1 MAKRSKPTSRAR
13 GATTRPARRQPAA
26 RPVEGAE
33 LIVVARPSASLRA
46 RRGGSEVL
54 SLSGEDVRGLARL
67 VGDTVRLVPLFG
79 NEERLIARA
88 ASEAAEAGKGGPDLS
103 VFYRVEAPA
112 DRLEEIA
119 ETLRKQESVEAAR

>member
-1 MAKRSKPTSRAR
+1 M
-13 GATTRPARRQPAA
+13 
-26 RPVEGAE
+26 EGAE

-119 ETLRKQESVEAAR
+119 ETLRNQESVEAAYVKHPLNRRS